1 MEARQT
7 LRASGAP
14 KGLLIVLAA
23 FAALGVAMATSVVA
37 HDFAGSGPAVNGIV
51 HAAPG
56 TVLRQ
61 DNPPITTVQA
71 APGTVLRQDNPV
83 KSGSPL
89 LDRNAERQSSAP
101 ALAARPGRGSRS
113 L

>member
-1 MEARQT
+1 MEARQSF
-7 LRASGAP
+7 RASGAP

-23 FAALGVAMATSVVA
+23 CAALGVAMATSVVA
-37 HDFAGSGPAVNGIV
+37 HDIAGSGSTVNGAV

-61 DNPPITTVQA
+61 DNPVTT
-71 APGTVLRQDNPV
+71 APA
-83 KSGSPL
+83 L

-101 ALAARPGRGSRS
+101 AFTAHAPGRGSRS